1 MTETNVQ
8 PPAAKSGG
16 LVRKLI
22 WIAGGLVVLLVLAYF
37 VVTSGGFVKS
47 VILPKVA
54 KAANAE
60 LAVADVE
67 LSPFSHL
74 VLRDVKLTPKGAAPL
89 LTAQLVRARYSLM
102 SILRGTIAV
111 EEVTVE
117 SPTITLVANADGTSN
132 LDPLTQGQ
140 KSAPAAKPASAST
153 PPQID
158 IKSVALKNATI
169 RQTKN
174 LRNGGSEIVELSNL
188 NLTAANLKNGTDG
201 KLEINAGIAV
211 TQTTASL
218 AAKLNGDFTFA
229 LTPGL
234 MPGAVNGKAAL
245 TVERAGGS
253 FADLASLGATLDAA
267 ATPTE
272 IKQFALRFTRA
283 GQPLGAT
290 TISGPFDAAKLEGK
304 LNVVILGLDR
314 NVLNIAG
321 AASGIDFGTTLIN
334 STNVIEL
341 TKAGAVITASGQLDA
356 ARVSLTRAKQT
367 TPTLDLRCDYAVSVD
382 NSSKAAVLQ
391 RLNLT
396 GTQNARPLL
405 QTELTSPMTI
415 SFGGTAA
422 AAGDAA
428 LNLTL
433 TGLNLA
439 DWRAFDADLDPA
451 GLANLKVKLTSQQ
464 AGKQLIFDLD
474 GGITGLAA
482 KLGSNTIPSTD
493 ITIRARGTGAELKQF
508 KLDEYRVELGQG
520 GQPALSLTGSG
531 TFDSATQAT
540 DLQIA
545 LRATVAKL
553 LQLMPQP
560 GANLTGGTID
570 LTGHVVSKG
579 QTQGVTGKL
588 TLAGLAGRY
597 ADFRFAD
604 FGSTVDLDLGMQ
616 GSQLDLRK
624 ISGGLREAGKAGG
637 DFSVTGSFDTAR
649 KAGQFTL
656 GLTNLNATG
665 LNPFLES
672 ALGDKQLVSVAINSS
687 ATAKLEANG
696 DAAVVAD
703 LKVSDL
709 VVKDPK
715 GSLPATPLEAKAK
728 VDAGVAKN
736 VAQIRQ
742 CDLTLTPTERAKNE
756 LKLSGSV
763 DYSKTNAITGK
774 LKLAADSLDVTRY
787 YDIFGG
793 GAKPAE
799 AAKPA
804 STPASE
810 IEPAPVITPCRN
822 FSFEA
827 SVGKFYL
834 REVEATNFQFAANLD
849 GGRVVLKPAQF
860 VLNGAPVSATAD
872 LDLSV
877 PGYKYE
883 VNLGASP
890 IPLAPLVNSFV
901 PERKEQFHG
910 VTLANAKIKGAGT
923 TGPALRKNLSGDFS
937 FATTNLDLAIPN
949 LKSKLIKEVINVVV
963 AIPELVKNPTATVG
977 NLIGRLTGTGT
988 KGGFADEVMARP
1000 IEAIRVQGRVADGKI
1015 TLEQAEVHSSAFQAS
1030 APGEIALNDILT
1042 NSAIRFP
1049 VQISLNRALAEKAGL
1064 AGNTPTNQPMV
1075 ALSHF
1080 LTMHGTVGE
1089 PKKEINYA
1097 VLGAL
1102 ALQASGGI
1110 VKQTGLAIGDKA
1122 GSLLNA
1128 LGLGGPNQQSGS
1140 AQTTNTAPGAATNKS
1155 PANPQ
1160 PPVNLLDLFKK
1171 PKKQ

>member
-8 PPAAKSGG
+8 PPSAKSGG

-67 LSPFSHL
+67 LSPFSQL

-140 KSAPAAKPASAST
+140 QSAPAAKPASAAA

-158 IKSVALKNATI
+158 IKSVTLKNATI

-174 LRNGGSEIVELSNL
+174 LKNGGSEVVELSNL
-188 NLTAANLKNGTDG
+188 NLIAANLKNGTDG

-211 TQTTASL
+211 TQTAASL

-234 MPGAVNGKAAL
+234 MPGALTGKATLA
-245 TVERAGGS
+245 VEKAGGS

-283 GQPLGAT
+283 GQPLGAA

-304 LNVVILGLDR
+304 LNVAIVGLDR

-341 TKAGAVITASGQLDA
+341 SKAGTVITASGQLDA

-391 RLNLT
+391 KLNLT

-415 SFGGTAA
+415 SFGGNA

-428 LNLTL
+428 LNVTL

-439 DWRAFDADLDPA
+439 DWRAFAADYDPA
-451 GLANLKVKLTSQQ
+451 GQASLKLKLTSQQ
-464 AGKQLIFDLD
+464 SGKQLGFDLD

-482 KLGSNTIPSTD
+482 KFGSNAIPSAD
-493 ITIRARGTGAELKQF
+493 VALRVRGSGVELKQF
-508 KLDEYRVELGQG
+508 KLDEYRTEVGRG
-520 GQPALSLTGSG
+520 GQAALTLSGSG
-531 TFDSATQAT
+531 TYDNATQVA
-540 DLQIA
+540 DLQIV
-545 LRATVAKL
+545 LQATVARL
-553 LQLMPQP
+553 LELLPQP

-570 LTGHVVSKG
+570 LTGHVVSKSQG
-579 QTQGVTGKL
+579 QTVTGKL

-597 ADFRFAD
+597 ADFRFTD

-624 ISGGLREAGKAGG
+624 VSGGLREAGKPGG
-637 DFSVTGSFDTAR
+637 DFSVTGNFDSAR

-665 LNPFLES
+665 LKPFLES
-672 ALGDKQLVSVAINSS
+672 ALGDKQLVSIAINSI

-715 GSLPATPLEAKAK
+715 GSLPATPLEARVK
-728 VDAGVAKN
+728 VEAGVAKS

-799 AAKPA
+799 VAKPA
-804 STPASE
+804 STPASDV
-810 IEPAPVITPCRN
+810 EPAPVITPCRN
-822 FSFEA
+822 FSLEA
-827 SVGKFYL
+827 NVGKFYL

-849 GGRVVLKPAQF
+849 AGHIVLKPAQF

-877 PGYKYE
+877 PGYKYDIAFSA
-883 VNLGASP
+883 NR
-890 IPLAPLVNSFV
+890 IPTEPLVNSFV
-901 PERKEQFHG
+901 PERKGQVHG
-910 VTLANAKIKGAGT
+910 YTVASAQIKGAGV
-923 TGPALRKNLSGDFS
+923 TGASLQKYLTGQ
-937 FATTNLDLAIPN
+937 FAFASTNLGLSIADVRSP
-949 LKSKLIKEVINVVV
+949 LINSVINVIVG
-963 AIPELVKNPTATVG
+963 IPDLIRNPTATIG
-977 NLIGRLTGTGT
+977 NLLTAFKGGSGT
-988 KGGFADEVMARP
+988 KGGFADQLTAHP
-1000 IEAIRVQGRVADGKI
+1000 IENITVRGRAGQGVV
-1015 TLEQAEVHSSAFQAS
+1015 TLEQAEVRSAAFEAAANGNINLAQV
-1030 APGEIALNDILT
+1030 LT
-1042 NSAIRFP
+1042 NSTLHIP
-1049 VQISLNRALAEKAGL
+1049 VHVALSRPLAEKVGL
-1064 AGNTPTNQPMV
+1064 AGNTPTNQPMAALPDFLTLTGTLGKPKPETKALVLV
-1075 ALSHF
+1075 ALAAKA
-1080 LTMHGTVGE
+1080 GAGVVGQIGNATGE
-1089 PKKEINYA
+1089 KVGG
-1097 VLGAL
+1097 VLN
-1102 ALQASGGI
+1102 
-1110 VKQTGLAIGDKA
+1110 AIG
-1122 GSLLNA
+1122 GL
-1128 LGLGGPNQQSGS
+1128 LGGG
-1140 AQTTNTAPGAATNKS
+1140 NTQPATPTPSVGANGATNA
-1155 PANPQ
+1155 PASQP